1 MGSQKSLHDE
11 RHRDLVAKLVEA
23 REEAGLTQE
32 EVADLIGRSQR
43 FVSYCET
50 GERRVD
56 AVEFLDFC
64 RAYAK
69 SPSWFIKGWPK

>member
-1 MGSQKSLHDE
+1 MGGGSDRYQTF
-11 RHRDLVAKLVEA
+11 VAKLVRA
-23 REEAGLTQE
+23 REEAGLTQSQ
-32 EVADLIGRSQR
+32 VAELISRSQR

-64 RAYAK
+64 RAYNK
-69 SPSWFIKGWPK
+69 PPSWFIRGWPG